1 MHLKFYLTKFLK
13 ASKKEKM
20 KRIAAKATIS
30 GVQSEGEV
38 LLHATKDKEESEIG
52 DNND

>member
-1 MHLKFYLTKFLK
+1 
-13 ASKKEKM
+13 M

-52 DNND
+52 DNNDFKKTLCFFNKTF